1 MLVGPLE
8 GKLRE
13 ANTSLVTSRAAQHSL
28 NLGKIETLGD
38 NVRNIST
45 EVQNDAEAAVAE
57 SVFRRQAMVIA
68 VAIIIVIIVAL
79 YFLKRELDR
88 RLE

>member
-1 MLVGPLE
+1 
-8 GKLRE
+8 
-13 ANTSLVTSRAAQHSL
+13 
-28 NLGKIETLGD
+28 
-38 NVRNIST
+38 
-45 EVQNDAEAAVAE
+45 VQADAEAAIAE